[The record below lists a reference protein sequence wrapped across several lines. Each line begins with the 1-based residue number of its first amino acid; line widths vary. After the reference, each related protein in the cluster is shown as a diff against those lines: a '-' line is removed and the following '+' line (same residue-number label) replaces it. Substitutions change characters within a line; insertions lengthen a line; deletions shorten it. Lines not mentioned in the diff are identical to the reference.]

1 MNIQD
6 ERRVTDILENL
17 IAEEAAKNLQKSID
31 YDVLCELMIPFGY
44 TAVQIEY
51 SNEKR
56 WIDVMAWV
64 DSNRIDDYREHKGR
78 WLFKSEQD
86 AIMFKLRWV

>member
-17 IAEEAAKNLQKSID
+17 MVEEAAKEMQKSMD
-31 YDVLCELMIPFGY
+31 YDLLCEIMIPFGY

-51 SNEKR
+51 SNKKP
-56 WIDVMAWV
+56 WVDVMSWV
-64 DSNRIDDYREHKGR
+64 AGNRIGDYQEHRGK
-78 WLFKSEQD
+78 WLFKFEKD
-86 AIMFKLRWV
+86 AIMFKLRWS